1 MAFTPCIIV
10 RTPPKRGTS
19 LGLQTPTSFELQLLE
34 LALKGKRAFE
44 AHWAKH
50 GTKYDVDEEVMCYE
64 ILQEIEIW
72 ERDENVKLLQER
84 ARKLVVRMKDTNL
97 HERAKVVYRD
107 FLDIDRSPRE
117 DLDTNLPPVLQRYS
131 VTLSDKVRGS
141 TSSSQ
146 ARQRESVECSSQIPD
161 IELSI
166 FQVPS
171 GTDEK
176 LDVDKWVNTE
186 LPLSNEEDSST
197 APKEVTQKL
206 EGEPSIPSTS
216 GDVSCEVLDIFD
228 KPAETNEGCKI
239 TRDEEDLIFRI
250 SINHELSDGESI
262 YPIVDTMTPGSEGS
276 YQIEGMDDNKID
288 LCLDEN
294 PWELAAQL
302 GNFPAKDFQASIKWK
317 VDKTIYKAK
326 NLADLRSEHDVLVE
340 GSFRKR
346 CRTKIWRDYYGFFLA
361 TGVMIYFRREVYKKV
376 ADFRRCTVSM
386 QNSKR
391 YRLVVQD
398 VYIEN
403 KKTTWPLEFSSTRH
417 LTTWYKT
424 IARFSKGFKNDIS
437 EALLSLDS
445 PKD

>member
-19 LGLQTPTSFELQLLE
+19 LGLQTPTSFELKLLE
-34 LALKGKRAFE
+34 VALKGKRAFE
-44 AHWAKH
+44 AHKAKQVS
-50 GTKYDVDEEVMCYE
+50 KYDVDEKVMCYE

-72 ERDENVKLLQER
+72 ESNENVKLLQDR
-84 ARKLVVRMKDTNL
+84 ARKLVVRMRDTNL
-97 HERAKVVYRD
+97 HKRALVVYRD
-107 FLDIDRSPRE
+107 FLDIDRSPRQ
-117 DLDTNLPPVLQRYS
+117 DLDINPPPVLQRYS
-131 VTLSDKVRGS
+131 VTLSDKVPGS

-161 IELSI
+161 IELSNA
-166 FQVPS
+166 QVPS
-171 GTDEK
+171 TTDEK

-228 KPAETNEGCKI
+228 KPAETHEGCKI
-239 TRDEEDLIFRI
+239 TRDDEDLIFHI
-250 SINHELSDGESI
+250 SINHELSDEESI
-262 YPIVDTMTPGSEGS
+262 YPIVDTMTPGSEYS
-276 YQIEGMDDNKID
+276 LQIEGMDDNKMD
-288 LCLDEN
+288 LSLGEN

-302 GNFPAKDFQASIKWK
+302 GSFPAKDFQALIKWK
-317 VDKTIYKAK
+317 VDKTIYEAK

-376 ADFRRCTVSM
+376 ADFRKCTVSM

-398 VYIEN
+398 VYIDN

-437 EALLSLDS
+437 EAPLSLDS